1 MGLLDMFGTSW
12 DDPKT
17 MAALQLAGGLLG
29 GQGNTMQRLAGG
41 LNAYGATLSAAKKAQ
56 QEEEER
62 KAVLAQRALQLREL
76 EGRMADQ
83 VRAREEAA
91 AAKQARGS
99 FLDSIDSSAGPAMP
113 MSVPQAMRAG
123 LGLQE
128 IQALEARQ
136 KAEAAE
142 AFRRSI
148 PNPQA
153 QALGSLGADASPTA
167 ANAARMQPVDPRQQ
181 LMFDAMKAG
190 QISPMDYLNSTAP
203 KAPEFKVVGN
213 SLVQVGGS
221 GVKEAFRAPDK
232 PEAAPAAVREY
243 QFAVTQGYPGSFQQF
258 QLEQKRAGATN
269 VSVPINTAKPL
280 LNTMA
285 EGLGKQI
292 DNNLG
297 AARSAVD
304 TIGGAQR
311 IRTLLDSGQ
320 VVTGPGADWRIAA
333 RQVGSVLGVGGK
345 DNDEVLA
352 NTRRTMQQ
360 LAQFELDAAQSMK
373 GQGAITESEREILR
387 RAAAGI
393 ITFTQPELKALSTAL
408 EERARKRIKV
418 HNQDVDRLGQM
429 PEGAQLVPFYRVT
442 EPGTGNAVDDIVN
455 RYRSR

>member
-1 MGLLDMFGTSW
+1 MGLLGDSW
-12 DDPKT
+12 EDPRT
-17 MAALQLAGGLLG
+17 AAILSLAGGLLG
-29 GQGNTMQRLAGG
+29 QRNLGAGLVAGMQGYT
-41 LNAYGATLSAAKKAQ
+41 GAMLAAKKAQ
-56 QEEEER
+56 ADEEER
-62 KAVLAQRALQLREL
+62 KALMAQRALQTQEL
-76 EGRMADQ
+76 QQRMADAA
-83 VRAREEAA
+83 RAREEAA
-91 AAKQARGS
+91 AAKQARGA
-99 FLDSIDSSAGPAMP
+99 FLDSIDQSAGPAMP
-113 MSVPQAMRAG
+113 FSVPQAMRAG
-123 LGLQE
+123 LSQQE

-148 PNPQA
+148 PSPQS

-213 SLVQVGGS
+213 SLVQVGG
-221 GVKEAFRAPDK
+221 GQVKEAFRAPDK
-232 PEAAPAAVREY
+232 PEAAPSAVREY
-243 QFAVTQGYPGSFQQF
+243 QFAVSQGYPGSFQQF

-269 VSVPINTAKPL
+269 LNVNTAKPL
-280 LNTMA
+280 LTTMA

-292 DNNLG
+292 DANLG
-297 AARSAVD
+297 AARAAVD

-333 RQVGSVLGVGGK
+333 RQIGSVLGVTGK

-387 RAAAGI
+387 RAAAGM
-393 ITFTQPELKALSTAL
+393 ITFTTPELKALSTAL
-408 EERARKRIKV
+408 EDRARKRIKV

-442 EPGTGNAVDDIVN
+442 EPGAGSAIDDIVN

>member
-1 MGLLDMFGTSW
+1 MGLLGDSW
-12 DDPKT
+12 EDPRT
-17 MAALQLAGGLLG
+17 AAILNLAGGLLSQRNLG
-29 GQGNTMQRLAGG
+29 AGLVQGMQGYTSAMM
-41 LNAYGATLSAAKKAQ
+41 AAKKAQ

-62 KAVLAQRALQLREL
+62 KAALAQRAAQELRAQQQFVLQQQLGGLQLNQAAR
-76 EGRMADQ
+76 AD
-83 VRAREEAA
+83 AEA
-91 AAKQARGS
+91 QARAARDDAFRS
-99 FLDSIDSSAGPAMP
+99 SILS
-113 MSVPQAMRAG
+113 PQG
-123 LGLQE
+123 
-128 IQALEARQ
+128 QALRA
-136 KAEAAE
+136 
-142 AFRRSI
+142 
-148 PNPQA
+148 
-153 QALGSLGADASPTA
+153 LGADASPTA

-181 LMFDAMKAG
+181 LMFEAMKAG
-190 QISPMDYLNSTAP
+190 QISPVDYLNSTAP

-213 SLVQVGGS
+213 SLVQVGGN
-221 GVKEAFRAPDK
+221 GVREAFRAPDK

-243 QFAVTQGYPGSFQQF
+243 QFAVSQGYPGSFQQF
-258 QLEQKRAGATN
+258 QLEQRRAGATN

-292 DNNLG
+292 DANLG
-297 AARSAVD
+297 AARAAVD

-352 NTRRTMQQ
+352 NTRKTMQQ

-373 GQGAITESEREILR
+373 GQGAITEPEREILR
-387 RAAAGI
+387 RAAAGM
-393 ITFTQPELKALSTAL
+393 ITFTQPELKALSTTL
-408 EERARKRIKV
+408 EERARKRIRV

-429 PEGAQLVPFYRVT
+429 PEGAQLVPFYRVS
-442 EPGTGNAVDDIVN
+442 EPGAGNTVDDIVN

>member
-1 MGLLDMFGTSW
+1 MGLLGDSW
-12 DDPKT
+12 EDPRT
-17 MAALQLAGGLLG
+17 AAILNLAGGLLSQRNLG
-29 GQGNTMQRLAGG
+29 AGLVQGMQGYTSAML
-41 LNAYGATLSAAKKAQ
+41 AAKKAQ

-62 KAVLAQRALQLREL
+62 KALMAQRALQLREL
-76 EGRMADQ
+76 EGRMADAQ
-83 VRAREEAA
+83 RAREEAA

-99 FLDSIDSSAGPAMP
+99 FLDSIDPNAGPAMP
-113 MSVPQAMRAG
+113 LSVPQAMRAG

-136 KAEAAE
+136 RAEAAE

-213 SLVQVGGS
+213 SLVQVGG
-221 GVKEAFRAPDK
+221 GQVKEAFRAPDK

-243 QFAVTQGYPGSFQQF
+243 QFAVSQGYPGSFQQF

-292 DNNLG
+292 DANLG
-297 AARSAVD
+297 AARAAVD

-352 NTRRTMQQ
+352 NTRKTMQQ

-373 GQGAITESEREILR
+373 GQGAITEPEREILR
-387 RAAAGI
+387 RAAAGM
-393 ITFTQPELKALSTAL
+393 ITFTQPELKALSTTL
-408 EERARKRIKV
+408 EERARKRIRV

-429 PEGAQLVPFYRVT
+429 PEGSQLVPFYRVS
-442 EPGTGNAVDDIVN
+442 EPGAGNTVDDIVN